1 MRPTLSPLLA
11 VTFLLAAE
19 VGASDDLAHM
29 SLEELMDIEVSLQSR
44 KPRPISQSAAAV
56 AVITSDD
63 LRRSGV
69 RSLPEAL
76 RLVPGLQVGI
86 VDANKWNV
94 TARGFAGLFA
104 NKLLVLIDGR
114 SVYTPLFSGVF
125 WESQDVL
132 FEDVERIEIIRG
144 PGGTLGGRMPS
155 TGSSTSSRA
164 QPIRPPEDCCR
175 SARAPVKTVRCPDA
189 MAAS

>member
-1 MRPTLSPLLA
+1 MHAILLLA
-11 VTFLLAAE
+11 FAFLLAAPA
-19 VGASDDLAHM
+19 GATDDLAHM

-44 KPRPISQSAAAV
+44 KPRPISESAAAV

-69 RSLPEAL
+69 RSIPEAL
-76 RLVPGLQVGI
+76 RLVPGLQVGV

-114 SVYTPLFSGVF
+114 SVYNGN
-125 WESQDVL
+125 EG
-132 FEDVERIEIIRG
+132 RISVHLKRVGDDRLELTVSDDG
-144 PGGTLGGRMPS
+144 AVSL
-155 TGSSTSSRA
+155 
-164 QPIRPPEDCCR
+164 PIL
-175 SARAPVKTVRCPDA
+175 T
-189 MAAS
+189 

>member
-1 MRPTLSPLLA
+1 MHARRQRLFAFAFLIALPAGPT
-11 VTFLLAAE
+11 
-19 VGASDDLAHM
+19 DDLAHM

-44 KPRPISQSAAAV
+44 KPRPISESAASV
-56 AVITSDD
+56 AVITADD

-76 RLVPGLQVGI
+76 RLVPGLQVGV

-94 TARGFAGLFA
+94 TARGFSGLFA

-144 PGGTLGGRMPS
+144 PGWHSLGIECRQWDHQHRHPHGRS
-155 TGSSTSSRA
+155 DSRRTAATGGGHR
-164 QPIRPPEDCCR
+164 
-175 SARAPVKTVRCPDA
+175 
-189 MAAS
+189 

>member
-1 MRPTLSPLLA
+1 
-11 VTFLLAAE
+11 
-19 VGASDDLAHM
+19 M

-44 KPRPISQSAAAV
+44 KPRPISESAASV
-56 AVITSDD
+56 AVITADD

-76 RLVPGLQVGI
+76 RLVPGLQVGV

-94 TARGFAGLFA
+94 TARGFSGLFA

-144 PGGTLGGRMPS
+144 PGWHSLGIECRQWDHQHRHPHGRS
-155 TGSSTSSRA
+155 DSRRTAATGGGHR
-164 QPIRPPEDCCR
+164 
-175 SARAPVKTVRCPDA
+175 
-189 MAAS
+189 